1 MPLWSRVRTPL
12 GSSLVMSRFVELEKD
27 AECSRN
33 PASTSAIILAPILRG
48 RRLPECSLRL
58 LIAEETGKATRI
70 IGFLIY
76 ARYLGWSKLSN
87 ESGDRCSGKGSGSR
101 CAVDFHPVFR
111 GSIVEDCE
119 GATVEC
125 AARHRGGAAEI
136 VVDRSPIVEIKRE
149 DLFRV
154 YLSITVRGLN
164 LGMVTVFCQH
174 VLCPVRGRAL
184 RAMRP
189 G

>member
-1 MPLWSRVRTPL
+1 
-12 GSSLVMSRFVELEKD
+12 
-27 AECSRN
+27 
-33 PASTSAIILAPILRG
+33 
-48 RRLPECSLRL
+48 
-58 LIAEETGKATRI
+58 LIAEETGEATRI

-119 GATVEC
+119 GAAVEC
-125 AARHRGGAAEI
+125 AAGHRGGAAEI
-136 VVDRSPIVEIKRE
+136 VVDRGPIVEIQPE

-164 LGMVTVFCQH
+164 LSMVTVFGQH
-174 VLCPVRGRAL
+174 VLCPVRGRAR